1 MLSPELRTRVS
12 DAIDALKAQGTYG
25 FDATDS
31 RCCYLDPNG
40 NKCLVGLML
49 TPEQLETWGNWRGTV
64 LGLAPEVFTDDEAW
78 QLRQF
83 QRIHDNYAADHLPLA
98 ECVDALRRKLQTY
111 D

>member
-12 DAIDALKAQGTYG
+12 DAIDALEAQGTYG

-49 TPEQLETWGNWRGTV
+49 TPEQLETWGDHSGTV
-64 LGLAPEVFTDDEAW
+64 LGLAPQVFMAGEALE
-78 QLRQF
+78 LRQF
-83 QRIHDNYAADHLPLA
+83 QRIHDNYAADQIPLA
-98 ECVDALRRKLQTY
+98 ECIDALRRKLQTY